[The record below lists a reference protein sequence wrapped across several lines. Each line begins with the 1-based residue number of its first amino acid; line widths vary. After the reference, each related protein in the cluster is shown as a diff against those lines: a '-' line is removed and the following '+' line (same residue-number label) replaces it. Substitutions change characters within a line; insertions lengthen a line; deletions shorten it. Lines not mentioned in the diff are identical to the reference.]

1 MEIIV
6 IIIESYTFH
15 IIWQVSLALRE
26 GRISPTELCRKCLD
40 RIKKTHYLNAY
51 ITVTEELALK
61 QAQEAESRLL
71 KGVCFLSLCLYLF
84 VYVCCMHVLYSADYV
99 QVLPYYL
106 SFLQVHPKVHWM
118 GSLLLWR
125 TTSAQRTSRPLVPP
139 KCWKV
144 CPLISKTGI
153 HCSSFELGALIIL
166 IPCSLFCRLH
176 SSIQCYSGSEAP
188 WSGCC
193 SHGEN

>member
-61 QAQEAESRLL
+61 QAREAESRLL
-71 KGVCFLSLCLYLF
+71 KGVCFLSVCICLFLCAVCACF
-84 VYVCCMHVLYSADYV
+84 VQCRLWSGLA
-99 QVLPYYL
+99 L
-106 SFLQVHPKVHWM
+106 SFFPTGAPKGPLDGIPFAVKDNFCTENIK
-118 GSLLLWR
+118 
-125 TTSAQRTSRPLVPP
+125 TTCA
-139 KCWKV
+139 
-144 CPLISKTGI
+144 SKMLKGMSPNI
-153 HCSSFELGALIIL
+153 
-166 IPCSLFCRLH
+166 
-176 SSIQCYSGSEAP
+176 
-188 WSGCC
+188 
-193 SHGEN
+193 